1 VAVDSSQDALSQ
13 ARENARLNS
22 LDQIAFVKENVFDFL
37 KAQSE
42 AGERYDG
49 IILDP
54 PAFAKSRGD
63 VAGAARGYGE
73 LNQRALRLLNRGGIL
88 ITASC
93 SYNLQEETFRDVM
106 KKSARDSGSE
116 LRIIGRE
123 TQGADHPILLSFP
136 ESYYLKCF
144 FLQKLN

>member
-1 VAVDSSQDALSQ
+1 VAIDSSQDALSQ

-22 LDQIAFVKENVFDFL
+22 LDSIDFVKENVFDFL
-37 KAQSE
+37 KAQTE

-54 PAFAKSRGD
+54 PAFAKSKGD

-73 LNQRALRLLNRGGIL
+73 LNQRALRLLNPGGIL
-88 ITASC
+88 VTASC
-93 SYNLQEETFRDVM
+93 SYNILEETFMDIIR
-106 KKSARDSGSE
+106 KSARDSGSE

-123 TQGADHPILLSFP
+123 TQAADHPILLSFP
-136 ESYYLKCF
+136 ESHYLKCI